1 MKAFLNKK
9 KIIELFLWIVQC
21 CTYVEQ
27 WDLSVS
33 THMYL
38 HLPQIGLYNLDN
50 GRVYLGETISAHIV
64 WKRYRIV
71 FISVYKEHLIMFY
84 YYLKGDDSMYVL
96 LLFLL

>member
-1 MKAFLNKK
+1 MDCSVLYVCRAMGFKCKY
-9 KIIELFLWIVQC
+9 
-21 CTYVEQ
+21 TYE
-27 WDLSVS
+27 
-33 THMYL
+33 YL
-38 HLPQIGLYNLDN
+38 HIPQIGHYNLDN

-96 LLFLL
+96 LHFLL